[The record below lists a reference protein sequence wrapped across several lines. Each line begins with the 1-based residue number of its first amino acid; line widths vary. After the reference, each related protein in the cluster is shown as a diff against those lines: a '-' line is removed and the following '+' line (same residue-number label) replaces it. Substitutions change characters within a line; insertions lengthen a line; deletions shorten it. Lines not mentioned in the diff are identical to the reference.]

1 MESRDLYWLCFLQ
14 RMFLQNIVSYGK
26 EKIQRESDM
35 PENTTNEILFMQL
48 VMQNQQIAMM
58 SMGKLKHPVTDK
70 VERNL
75 ELAKISIDTLDML
88 KVKTKGNL
96 SDYEEKFLDEVI
108 RELKLNY
115 VEEAN
120 KDQDGK
126 QKKEESNEEKKE
138 EK

>member
-1 MESRDLYWLCFLQ
+1 ME
-14 RMFLQNIVSYGK
+14 QNI
-26 EKIQRESDM
+26 
-35 PENTTNEILFMQL
+35 NELLFMQL

-58 SMGKLKHPVTDK
+58 SMGKLKHPVSDK
-70 VERNL
+70 IERNL

-96 SDYEEKFLDEVI
+96 SSYEEKFLDEVL

-115 VEEAN
+115 VDEVN
-120 KDQDGK
+120 KDQKEKKDN
-126 QKKEESNEEKKE
+126 KEEKKDINKEDKKE